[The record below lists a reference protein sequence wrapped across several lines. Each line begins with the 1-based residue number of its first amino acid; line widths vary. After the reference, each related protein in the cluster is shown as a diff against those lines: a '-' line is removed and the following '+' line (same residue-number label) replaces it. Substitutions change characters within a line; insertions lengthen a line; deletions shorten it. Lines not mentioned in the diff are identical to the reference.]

1 MVGVGA
7 KVLLV
12 GRVGDGL
19 LQQEAVLKLVL
30 DPLLCNHTIRTFL
43 TRHYLILP
51 MAWDIVVVNF
61 SCQQAKRRRPI
72 NQKRPTCICSPG
84 IKIFLTFFLTLH
96 AFYLLYFP
104 LF

>member
-30 DPLLCNHTIRTFL
+30 DPLLCNHTIPTFL
-43 TRHYLILP
+43 TRHC
-51 MAWDIVVVNF
+51 N
-61 SCQQAKRRRPI
+61 
-72 NQKRPTCICSPG
+72 T
-84 IKIFLTFFLTLH
+84 
-96 AFYLLYFP
+96 
-104 LF
+104 